1 MCRNRLVGRQ
11 SGVSLVTS
19 GVTML
24 MMAVM
29 LLYPK
34 ANRRVAHAVNAF
46 LIMLMGGLWH
56 GAHMNFI
63 VWGALNG
70 AVLSAW
76 IVLPLRSENAWSR
89 WLGWLVTFHTVVAS
103 RIWFRAGSLV
113 HWNEGVGTP
122 HPKGAWDTAWSI
134 WHVLTSSTVELG
146 NVHWQPTYLAGIV
159 LLGIGFGLHF
169 LPEPVSDALQN
180 RAKKA
185 PTWMLWAGWS
195 GATLLSTWAPGT
207 QMRPFIYWQF

>member
-1 MCRNRLVGRQ
+1 
-11 SGVSLVTS
+11 
-19 GVTML
+19 

-29 LLYPK
+29 LLYPCRPI
-34 ANRRVAHAVNAF
+34 AELPINVMIV
-46 LIMLMGGLWH
+46 MLMGGLWH

-70 AVLSAW
+70 AVLSVW
-76 IVLPLRSENAWSR
+76 IVLPLRSENAWSN

-113 HWNEGVGTP
+113 HWNESVGTP
-122 HPKGAWDTAWSI
+122 HPKTRGTP
-134 WHVLTSSTVELG
+134 HKSSGTTLGQAAPNPIG

-169 LPEPVSDALQN
+169 LPEPVSDAF
-180 RAKKA
+180 AESGKKT
-185 PTWMLWAGWS
+185 TWMLWAGCC